1 MTQARDKMGCIG
13 RLLGYVLLAINAFV
27 ALLLLIS
34 AYSPHIDP
42 HAHPVWSC
50 LGLLFPI
57 FLLPNV
63 LFMVFWLFFY
73 RRYVLLPLLTFL
85 LCWGSIRTYCPINLF
100 DEESPEEAIKILSYN
115 TRAFGLK
122 AAHTKAKSN
131 HVLAYLQECDADII
145 CLQEYIWGG
154 KLKKKDVDYALR
166 DYRYKHYQAIGNGLN
181 GLGVYSRYP
190 ILSVI
195 PIKYK
200 SGRNG
205 SVAYR
210 IKVGKDTLLVINNHL
225 ESNKILKSDVEAYQE
240 MVDTPSKESLFA
252 GARVLLKKLSE
263 ATSIRANQAEK
274 LLQVVKDAK
283 EKHIVVCGDF
293 NDTPIS
299 YTHQVLADEL
309 ADAFVESGN
318 GLGISFNQNRMYV
331 RIDHILTS
339 KNLKTYDCK
348 VDRSVEA
355 SDHYPV
361 SCYISFPKNE
371 E

>member
-1 MTQARDKMGCIG
+1 
-13 RLLGYVLLAINAFV
+13 
-27 ALLLLIS
+27 
-34 AYSPHIDP
+34 
-42 HAHPVWSC
+42 
-50 LGLLFPI
+50 
-57 FLLPNV
+57 
-63 LFMVFWLFFY
+63 
-73 RRYVLLPLLTFL
+73 
-85 LCWGSIRTYCPINLF
+85 
-100 DEESPEEAIKILSYN
+100 
-115 TRAFGLK
+115 
-122 AAHTKAKSN
+122 
-131 HVLAYLQECDADII
+131 
-145 CLQEYIWGG
+145 
-154 KLKKKDVDYALR
+154 
-166 DYRYKHYQAIGNGLN
+166 
-181 GLGVYSRYP
+181 
-190 ILSVI
+190 
-195 PIKYK
+195 
-200 SGRNG
+200 
-205 SVAYR
+205 
-210 IKVGKDTLLVINNHL
+210 
-225 ESNKILKSDVEAYQE
+225 

-252 GARVLLKKLSE
+252 GARVLLKKLSK

-348 VDRSVEA
+348 VDRSVDA